1 MKKRLSGPAYFL
13 PVILLCRLFLFPA
26 TLASQPHYPYGFR
39 NLPVTMGRTVPAY
52 TAVQDSSRF
61 LWIGTESGLL
71 KYDGYRSVHYGF
83 RHGDS
88 TSLCHDHVNALLYC
102 PEYGRMA
109 VGTDAGVSVYDFSSD
124 RFYTLKACGY
134 RQVKSLLLDGDV
146 LWVGTADGLLRFS
159 CGKGLPER
167 AQQDGKGPE
176 TGAGAYLPP
185 GPSPSNDRN

>member
-13 PVILLCRLFLFPA
+13 PVILLCRIFLFPA

-109 VGTDAGVSVYDFSSD
+109 VGTDAGVSVYDFSRD
-124 RFYTLKACGY
+124 RF
-134 RQVKSLLLDGDV
+134 
-146 LWVGTADGLLRFS
+146 
-159 CGKGLPER
+159 
-167 AQQDGKGPE
+167 
-176 TGAGAYLPP
+176 
-185 GPSPSNDRN
+185 